1 MFPWA
6 SMYLVFNP
14 EKGVRYQIDLKGNS
28 SQFGLQVNERS
39 TIHADSRIDEQ
50 YKFFSAFA
58 NTDIG
63 ITFCV
68 NSLTDSP
75 IELEV

>member
-1 MFPWA
+1 
-6 SMYLVFNP
+6 MYVFFNA
-14 EKGVRYQIDLKGNS
+14 EKGVRYQIDIKGNS
-28 SQFGLQVNERS
+28 PQFGLQVNERS
-39 TIHADSRIDEQ
+39 TIHADSRVDEQ

-58 NTDIG
+58 GTDIG

-68 NSLTDSP
+68 NSLTDVP